1 MLKNN
6 INWIFGIGITLSILF
21 ILYLLL
27 IVKIGPI
34 NYDKNESLIVTGIV
48 DDLYEAGV
56 KDLVFK
62 LKDDSN
68 IYYINRALENGF
80 DLDLIK
86 TDLLGE
92 RITIWHSNSRSIE
105 TYHMLQFKYQDS
117 IYYTEWDLPLAS
129 EN

>member
-6 INWIFGIGITLSILF
+6 INWIFGIGITPSILF

-68 IYYINRALENGF
+68 IYYINRDLENGF
-80 DLDLIK
+80 DLELIK

-105 TYHMLQFKYQDS
+105 TYHILQFKYQDS

>member
-1 MLKNN
+1 MLKNS
-6 INWIFGIGITLSILF
+6 ISWIFVTITILSILF
-21 ILYLLL
+21 ILYLLF

-34 NYDKNESLIVTGIV
+34 NYDKNKSLKVIGIIEE
-48 DDLYEAGV
+48 LYEAGV

-92 RITIWHSNSRSIE
+92 RITIWHSDSRSME
-105 TYHMLQFKYQDS
+105 TYHILQFKYKDS

>member
-1 MLKNN
+1 MFKNS
-6 INWIFGIGITLSILF
+6 INWIFGIFITLSILF

-34 NYDKNESLIVTGIV
+34 NYDKNESLKVTGIV
-48 DDLYEAGV
+48 DDLYEAGI

-80 DLDLIK
+80 DLDSIK

-92 RITIWHSNSRSIE
+92 KITIWHSDSRSIG